1 VQKAVTLQGSFSHT
15 FRNWEQVVK
24 LLAAG
29 QVNLEPIVSR
39 VSPLEDGATRS
50 TGCTAGAT

>member
-1 VQKAVTLQGSFSHT
+1 VLKAVTLQGSFSHT

-29 QVNLEPIVSR
+29 QINLEPS
-39 VSPLEDGATRS
+39 
-50 TGCTAGAT
+50 